1 MHSEYDNL
9 ERTEAL
15 VAKQLRKLPLRRA
28 PASLEAR
35 VMAAIASGELQPV
48 PVRAAGAQRDAG
60 SQRDVA
66 PWYRSNFRRWPLP
79 VQIVFALV
87 SVTLAHWLMQQL
99 GAVIT
104 VEPARLAGEELRSSW
119 SVAQTVLTV
128 GASLADSLS
137 ALLRTMPANWLVFVA
152 SGAAT
157 SYALLAGAGALVFR
171 SINRPNR
178 QAQ

>member
-1 MHSEYDNL
+1 MHSEHDNPDHI
-9 ERTEAL
+9 EAL
-15 VAKQLRKLPLRRA
+15 VAKQLRALPLRRA

-48 PVRAAGAQRDAG
+48 PVRAAGAQRAAE
-60 SQRDVA
+60 SQRAAV

-79 VQIVFALV
+79 VQILFALV

-99 GAVIT
+99 GAVTT
-104 VEPARLAGEELRSSW
+104 VAPARLAGEELRTSW

-128 GASLADSLS
+128 GASLADSLR
-137 ALLRTMPANWLVFVA
+137 ALLRSMPANWLVFVA

-157 SYALLAGAGALVFR
+157 SYALLAGAGAFVYR
-171 SINRPNR
+171 SINR
-178 QAQ
+178 